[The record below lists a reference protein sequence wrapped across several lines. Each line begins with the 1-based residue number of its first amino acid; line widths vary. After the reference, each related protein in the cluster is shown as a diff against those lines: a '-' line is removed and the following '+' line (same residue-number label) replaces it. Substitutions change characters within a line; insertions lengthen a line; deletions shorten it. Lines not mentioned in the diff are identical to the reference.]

1 MNGEAEARIR
11 TRAAGQ
17 HRLVTRNQLLGDG
30 LTASAIDAR
39 VRRGWL
45 RIDQRGVYRL
55 ERDRAGT
62 CDSIGSVKPGT
73 AAGLGTAF
81 ETGTAV
87 ALGTI
92 SGPATAFEAGWTEVM
107 AAVLSCPGSAASHLS
122 AAFLWEIAQAAPDA
136 VHITVRHGC
145 GRRRGIWAHR
155 AELQVD
161 EVTELRGIP
170 VTTLART
177 VLDLAGVLGPGDLEQ
192 VLAHAVRRG
201 LARGD
206 LERLVA
212 RYPGRRGIAA
222 LRGLLS
228 EWQRLAVT
236 RSRAEAECLALVRRA
251 QLPRPETN
259 VRLAGF
265 EVDFLWRGA
274 KFVVEVD
281 GFAYHS
287 SRSSFERD
295 RHRDAT
301 LLARGYRVLRVTW
314 RQITNEPEA
323 VIARLAQVLAH
334 ASGDGGERQ
343 VNRPLETPRVPS
355 AQLPGGIGT

>member
-45 RIDQRGVYRL
+45 RADQRGVYRL
-55 ERDRAGT
+55 ERDRAGAF
-62 CDSIGSVKPGT
+62 DSIGSVDTGWAAEAGT
-73 AAGLGTAF
+73 T
-81 ETGTAV
+81 
-87 ALGTI
+87 
-92 SGPATAFEAGWTEVM
+92 SGPATAFETGWTEAM
-107 AAVLSCPGSAASHLS
+107 AAVLSCPGSVASHMS
-122 AAFLWEIAQAAPDA
+122 AAFLWEMVQAAPDVA
-136 VHITVRHGC
+136 DITVRHGC
-145 GRRRGIWAHR
+145 GRRRGIRGHR
-155 AELQVD
+155 AALQVG

-177 VLDLAGVLGPGDLEQ
+177 VLDLAGTLGPRDLEQ
-192 VLAHAVRRG
+192 VLAHAVSRG
-201 LARGD
+201 LARRD
-206 LERLVA
+206 LEGVVA
-212 RYPGRRGIAA
+212 RHSGRRGIAT
-222 LRGLLS
+222 LRSLLGD
-228 EWQRLAVT
+228 WQRLAVT

-274 KFVVEVD
+274 KLVVEVD

-323 VIARLAQVLAH
+323 VIARLAQVLAQTP
-334 ASGDGGERQ
+334 ATGGAGR
-343 VNRPLETPRVPS
+343 
-355 AQLPGGIGT
+355 